1 MMATRTRKI
10 VRLAAGA
17 GAGAGVVALLR
28 NPRWQARLHRLADG
42 LHDTI
47 FPSERADRPGAPADR
62 PPTPAVDEAHAPGHR
77 HLAAAPDL
85 EPHGPG
91 PADAHTVVDHR
102 PGHVHKG

>member
-1 MMATRTRKI
+1 MATRKRKI

-85 EPHGPG
+85 ESHGPG